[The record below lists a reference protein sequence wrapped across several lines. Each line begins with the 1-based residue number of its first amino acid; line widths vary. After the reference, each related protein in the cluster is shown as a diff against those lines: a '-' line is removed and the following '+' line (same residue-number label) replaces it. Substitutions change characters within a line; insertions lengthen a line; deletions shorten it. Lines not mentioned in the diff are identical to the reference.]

1 MNFSSFF
8 NAVKTDAVVITV
20 NQRLARH
27 LNEKIEQVYVGEGC
41 TVWPSPTILSFDAWV
56 LSIWQ
61 SRFNTDTPAVS
72 KLIKKTLLTPDQTL
86 IIWQQLISQSSH
98 STLLNVAA
106 TAKAASKARQ
116 LALQWGITDF
126 DDTEV
131 SFDIEVFNEWHDTF
145 KKTLEQHAWVDQ
157 AGLPSIVDQ
166 LIKTG
171 QCFAETVVLA
181 GFDVY
186 TCQQDMLWSTLKQ
199 QGCLIDSYTPY
210 TVDATVNKL
219 AAEDSQVEA
228 QTIAQ
233 WAREQLEETPDKQI
247 GIIMPD
253 LQMRQVELEAAF
265 KQAFYPNHLY
275 PVDVPINKPYNV
287 SLGLALSTYPP
298 IQQLLRLLGFLT
310 KCVNLS
316 DLNKT
321 LRSPFIAG
329 GQAEWGQRARL
340 EKYFRDRGYLTVSF
354 KQVCSALSS
363 ADDKDYSCPSLS
375 AALIEVQ
382 TVVKTLPNR
391 ANAIEWLPYIRLL
404 LNAIG
409 CRGDRELGSLEYQV
423 FQAWEQVLKTFIS
436 VNDIKG
442 KMSLESAVS
451 TLKQLAN
458 TRIFQPETPPA
469 PIQIMGLMESA
480 GHTFDALWVAGLHD
494 KCWPPTL
501 KANPFLPINQQ
512 RQQGLVQASAS
523 LQYQLAR
530 LQTEQWSK
538 SAKAVIFSYPSTVE
552 GNPMLESP
560 LLRAFNEV
568 NLSSVV
574 KAIPSSELKHR
585 LADSQ
590 LGFIRDD
597 SVIPINREGVSRG
610 GVSIIKDQAACP
622 FKAYAHKRLMVSAL
636 EQPEP
641 GIDARLRG
649 SLVHRGLEMLWLTI
663 KTQQNLLSLSM
674 QERDDLVTTVV
685 ADVIHEQARFT
696 PILKTTFGQMEGRRI
711 AQLLLDWL
719 ELDSA
724 RESFDVLATEL
735 RQELDIGGLR
745 IKTSVDRI
753 DTLQDGS
760 KAIIDYKTGAAS
772 LSSWFG
778 EHPEEPQLPLYGVF
792 GVEGVDSICFAQI
805 KKGDT
810 KYVGIANNSTHFSA
824 LKSLDQVKGGQVS
837 WSAQLNYWRD
847 VNVTLAQDFLT
858 GRAAVEPTRK
868 ACDYCDLTSLCRIH
882 EQQQIGLN

>member
-1 MNFSSFF
+1 MNFSSLF
-8 NAVKTDAVVITV
+8 NAVQTGAVVITV

-27 LNEKIEQVYVGEGC
+27 LIEKIEQAYVGEAR

-56 LSIWQ
+56 LSVWH
-61 SRFNTDTPAVS
+61 SRFNTDTTAFS
-72 KLIKKTLLTPDQTL
+72 RLIKKTLLTPDQTL

-116 LALQWGITDF
+116 LALQWGISDL
-126 DDTEV
+126 DDADV
-131 SFDIEVFNEWHDTF
+131 SFDIEVFNEWHDDF
-145 KKTLEQHAWVDQ
+145 EKTLEQHAWVDQ
-157 AGLPSIVDQ
+157 AGLSSIVGQ
-166 LIKTG
+166 LMQTG
-171 QCFAETVVLA
+171 QSFPKAVVLA

-186 TCQQDMLWSTLKQ
+186 TYQQEMLWSTLKQ
-199 QGCLIDSYTPY
+199 RGCQVDSYAPY
-210 TVDATVNKL
+210 TIDATVNKL
-219 AAEDSQVEA
+219 AAADSHAEA

-233 WAREQLEETPDKQI
+233 WAREQLEASPGKQI

-253 LQMRQVELEAAF
+253 LQTRQLELEAAF
-265 KQAFYPNHLY
+265 MQAFYPNHLY
-275 PVDVPINKPYNV
+275 PVDIPINKPYNV
-287 SLGLALSTYPP
+287 SLGLALSNYPP
-298 IQQLLRLLGFLT
+298 IQQMLRLLGFLT
-310 KCVNLS
+310 QGVDLS
-316 DLNKT
+316 NLNKT

-340 EKYFRDRGYLTVSF
+340 EKFFRDRGYLTVSF
-354 KQVCSALSS
+354 KQMCNTLSS
-363 ADDKDYSCPSLS
+363 ADGKDYCCASLS

-382 TVVKTLPNR
+382 EVVKTLPNK
-391 ANAIEWLPYIRLL
+391 ASAVEWLPYIRHL

-409 CRGDRELGSLEYQV
+409 YLGDRELDSLEYQV

-442 KMSLESAVS
+442 KMSFESAVS

-458 TRIFQPETPPA
+458 TRIFQPETPQA

-530 LQTEQWSK
+530 LQTEQWSQ
-538 SAKAVIFSYPSTVE
+538 SAKTVVFSYPLTVD
-552 GNPMLESP
+552 GSLMLESP
-560 LLRAFNEV
+560 LLKTFNEV
-568 NLSSVV
+568 DLLSVV
-574 KAIPSSELKHR
+574 KAIPISELMHR
-585 LADSQ
+585 LADPQ
-590 LGFIRDD
+590 LGFISDD
-597 SVIPINREGVSRG
+597 SVVAINREGVSRG

-649 SLVHRGLEMLWLTI
+649 SLVHRGLEVLWLTI
-663 KTQQNLLSLSM
+663 KTQRQLLLLSL

-685 ADVIHEQARFT
+685 ADVISEQARFT

-711 AQLLLDWL
+711 AQLLMDWL

-760 KAIIDYKTGAAS
+760 KAIIDYKTGTAN

-792 GVEGVDSICFAQI
+792 GVDGVDSICFAQI
-805 KKGDT
+805 KKGDA
-810 KYVGIANNSTHFSA
+810 KYVGIADNTSHFSA
-824 LKSLDQVKGGQVS
+824 LKSLDQVKGGQAS
-837 WSAQLNYWRD
+837 WSAQLSYWQD
-847 VNVTLAQDFLT
+847 VNVALAQDFLN

-868 ACDYCDLTSLCRIH
+868 ACDYCDLTSLCRVH
-882 EQQQIGLN
+882 EQQKIGLN

>member
-1 MNFSSFF
+1 MNFSSLFK
-8 NAVKTDAVVITV
+8 AVKSDAVVITV

-27 LNEKIEQVYVGEGC
+27 LNEKIEQAYVDEAR

-61 SRFNTDTPAVS
+61 ARFNTDTPALS
-72 KLIKKTLLTPDQTL
+72 SQFKKTLLTPDQTL

-106 TAKAASKARQ
+106 TARAANKARQ
-116 LALQWGITDF
+116 LALQWSIADF
-126 DDTEV
+126 DDAEV
-131 SFDIEVFNEWHDTF
+131 TLDIEVFNEWHDAF
-145 KKTLEQHAWVDQ
+145 KKTLEQHGWVDQ
-157 AGLPSIVDQ
+157 AELSSIVGQ
-166 LIKTG
+166 LMQTG
-171 QCFAETVVLA
+171 EYFPNALVLA

-186 TCQQDMLWSTLKQ
+186 TSQQKKLWSTLKQ
-199 QGCLIDSYTPY
+199 RGCQVDTYVPY
-210 TVDATVNKL
+210 TIEAAVTKL
-219 AAEDSQVEA
+219 AAADSTAEA

-233 WAREQLEETPDKQI
+233 WAREQLEQSPGKQI

-253 LQMRQVELEAAF
+253 LQTRQVELEAAF
-265 KQAFYPNHLY
+265 MQAFYPNHLY
-275 PVDVPINKPYNV
+275 PVDIPINKPYNV
-287 SLGLALSTYPP
+287 SLGLALSSYPP
-298 IQQLLRLLGFLT
+298 IQQMLRLLGFLM
-310 KCVNLS
+310 KGVDLS
-316 DLNKT
+316 HLNKV
-321 LRSPFIAG
+321 LRSPFIAS
-329 GQAEWGQRARL
+329 GQVEWGQRARL
-340 EKYFRDRGYLTVSF
+340 EKYFRDQGYLTVSF
-354 KQVCSALSS
+354 KQMCKTLSS
-363 ADDKDYSCPSLS
+363 AEGKDYFCPNLL
-375 AALIEVQ
+375 AALTEVQ
-382 TVVKTLPNR
+382 AVVKTLPNR
-391 ANAIEWLPYIRLL
+391 ASAMEWLPYIRHV

-409 CRGDRELGSLEYQV
+409 CRGDRELDSLEYQV

-442 KMSLESAVS
+442 KMSFESAVS
-451 TLKQLAN
+451 TLKQLVN

-523 LQYQLAR
+523 LQYQLAC
-530 LQTEQWSK
+530 LQTEQWSQ
-538 SAKAVIFSYPSTVE
+538 SAKTVIFSYPSTDE
-552 GNPMLESP
+552 GSLMLESP
-560 LLRAFNEV
+560 LLKAFKQV
-568 NLSSVV
+568 DIASVV
-574 KAIPSSELKHR
+574 EAIATSELMHR
-585 LADSQ
+585 LADPH
-590 LGFIRDD
+590 LGFISDD
-597 SVIPINREGVSRG
+597 SVEAINREGVSRG
-610 GVSIIKDQAACP
+610 GVSIIKEQAACP

-636 EQPEP
+636 EQPQP

-649 SLVHRGLEMLWLTI
+649 SLVHRSLETLWLTI
-663 KTQQNLLSLSM
+663 KTQRQLLSLTL
-674 QERDDLVTTVV
+674 QEREDLVTKVV
-685 ADVIHEQARFT
+685 ADVIRDQARFT
-696 PILKTTFGQMEGRRI
+696 PILKSIFGQMEGKRI

-724 RESFDVLATEL
+724 RESFEVLATEL

-760 KAIIDYKTGAAS
+760 KVIIDYKTGAAN

-805 KKGDT
+805 KKGDA
-810 KYVGIANNSTHFSA
+810 KYVGLANNTINFSA
-824 LKSLDQVKGGQVS
+824 LKSLDQVKGGQAN
-837 WSAQLNYWRD
+837 WPAQLAYWRD
-847 VNVTLAQDFLT
+847 VNVKLAGDFLT
-858 GRAAVEPTRK
+858 GRAVVEPTRK

-882 EQQQIGLN
+882 EQQKIGTN